1 LHGLPNNV
9 IYTNP
14 SISSLTAFILGLFS
28 DGESANVPHRQKGVK
43 HMETMVEKYSSS
55 FSYRNAGEDATSTQA
70 VCEVVLLTGTT
81 GRLGSHLLAQLA
93 KRPDVKTVYAL
104 NRASASDLMERQRKT
119 FESWEL
125 DTELLRSRKIV
136 LLTADLAKPLFGL
149 TETIYNEVRMI
160 PNLTASDILLTS
172 LLIDRYKTVLQAS
185 STMVNQI
192 VFHAQA
198 F

>member
-1 LHGLPNNV
+1 
-9 IYTNP
+9 
-14 SISSLTAFILGLFS
+14 
-28 DGESANVPHRQKGVK
+28 
-43 HMETMVEKYSSS
+43 METMVEKYSSS